1 MHAPRPVL
9 ASLVV
14 VALSAFARAQV
25 PLSGSVFDGSGG
37 PLTTGSVYHASGTL
51 TVPVGQTLTIQ
62 PGAILKFNGSG
73 MSVQGTLSAVGTL
86 AQPIVFT
93 SLQDDS
99 AGGDTNGNGPSVG
112 QPDQWGGLGF
122 GPTSD
127 ASVLDRVDV
136 RYCGVGFSP
145 AIDID
150 QSNLTLTRSV
160 LRDGQHGLL
169 RLEQRRDCRAC
180 RQCTLTNCGSQPSIT
195 GVTLDAI
202 AQFSGEHGD
211 GQRRRATTCA
221 SGPATMTGT
230 IELGTTDDLLNDALV
245 FTSSFSCAE
254 RRGR

>member
-37 PLTTGSVYHASGTL
+37 PLTSGTVYHASGTL

-73 MSVQGTLSAVGTL
+73 MSVQGTLSAIGTL

-169 RLEQRRDCRAC
+169 RLNNGALPSVSSVHAHELRQSAEHHRRRRSTRC
-180 RQCTLTNCGSQPSIT
+180 
-195 GVTLDAI
+195 
-202 AQFSGEHGD
+202 AQFSGEHRD
-211 GQRRRATTCA
+211 GQRRGQLHA
-221 SGPATMTGT
+221 
-230 IELGTTDDLLNDALV
+230 
-245 FTSSFSCAE
+245 
-254 RRGR
+254 RRRRRR